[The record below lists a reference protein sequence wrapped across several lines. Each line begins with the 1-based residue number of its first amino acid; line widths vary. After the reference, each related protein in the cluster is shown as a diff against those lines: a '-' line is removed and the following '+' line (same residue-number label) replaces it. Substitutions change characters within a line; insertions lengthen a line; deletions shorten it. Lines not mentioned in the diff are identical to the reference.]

1 MYENPIT
8 CLYFL
13 QKQNQLSVIIEKT
26 HINIFRCACK
36 IEINDVTVQFF
47 RRQLF
52 LMYIYSMLSMYLLAR
67 YRHQIVISLFKRK
80 TTELS

>member
-26 HINIFRCACK
+26 HINIFRGACK
-36 IEINDVTVQFF
+36 IEINDVNEKN
-47 RRQLF
+47 
-52 LMYIYSMLSMYLLAR
+52 LSITFTR
-67 YRHQIVISLFKRK
+67 DVSI
-80 TTELS
+80 EN